1 MAKRRTAR
9 LIFDIESAADG
20 DLIAKIRYPGEK
32 LSPAEAV
39 KRYRAELLEHNG
51 KDFIPYTFQLPVSL
65 VVATVADDYSLIDLV
80 ALDEELSRPYEIV
93 RLFWEGWR
101 KNDQPQ
107 LVSFNG
113 RGFDMPLLEVCAF
126 RYGLGI
132 PEWIAENAR
141 SFEQPRNRFN
151 SAAHLD
157 LHEFL
162 TNNGASRFVGGLSL
176 AANLIGK
183 PGKLDVKL
191 SDDKSYAKI
200 IAEPLEKGYGLTLG
214 NSLRRILLSS
224 IRGAAVTSIQIDGVL
239 HEFTSIK
246 GVREDVT
253 DIVLNVK
260 SLALKSNSEGTKKL
274 ILDAKGP
281 GEIKASD
288 ITQVADV
295 EILNPDLVI
304 CNLDENTNFHMEM
317 NVSTGKG
324 YVPADLNK
332 PEEPP
337 LGLIAIDSLY
347 SPVKKV
353 SYSISTAREGK
364 ALDYDKLIM
373 EVETNGSISAEDA
386 VAYSARIFQDQLK
399 MFVNFDEPVEAPVK
413 EVSTEPEFNKNLL
426 RKVDELELSVRSMNC
441 LKNDNIIYI
450 GDLVQKSEGEMLRTP
465 NFGRKSLNEIKEV
478 LTGMSLYLGMEIPNW
493 PPDNI
498 AEMSKKLE
506 EQI

>member
-1 MAKRRTAR
+1 MENV
-9 LIFDIESAADG
+9 DVN
-20 DLIAKIRYPGEK
+20 
-32 LSPAEAV
+32 V
-39 KRYRAELLEHNG
+39 KNW
-51 KDFIPYTFQLPVSL
+51 K
-65 VVATVADDYSLIDLV
+65 SLI
-80 ALDEELSRPYEIV
+80 
-93 RLFWEGWR
+93 
-101 KNDQPQ
+101 
-107 LVSFNG
+107 
-113 RGFDMPLLEVCAF
+113 
-126 RYGLGI
+126 
-132 PEWIAENAR
+132 
-141 SFEQPRNRFN
+141 
-151 SAAHLD
+151 
-157 LHEFL
+157 
-162 TNNGASRFVGGLSL
+162 
-176 AANLIGK
+176 K
-183 PGKLDVKL
+183 PPKLDIQL
-191 SDDKSYAKI
+191 SDDKTYAKV

-224 IRGAAVTSIQIDGVL
+224 IRGAAVTAIQIDGVL

-246 GVREDVT
+246 GIREDVT

-260 SLALKSNSEGTKKL
+260 SLALKSSSENAKKL
-274 ILDAKGP
+274 ILDVKGP
-281 GEIKASD
+281 GVIKASD
-288 ITQVADV
+288 ITSIPDI

-317 NVSTGKG
+317 TVGTGKG
-324 YVPADLNK
+324 YVPSLMNK

-337 LGLIAIDSLY
+337 LGLIPIDSLF

-353 SYSISTAREGK
+353 SYSVSTAREGK

-386 VAYSARIFQDQLK
+386 VAYSAKIFQDQLN
-399 MFVNFDEPVEAPVK
+399 MFVNFEEPQEIPTR
-413 EVSTEPEFNKNLL
+413 EQPTEPEFNKNLL

-493 PPDNI
+493 PPENI

-506 EQI
+506 EAI

>member
-1 MAKRRTAR
+1 MENTDVNIKNW
-9 LIFDIESAADG
+9 
-20 DLIAKIRYPGEK
+20 K
-32 LSPAEAV
+32 
-39 KRYRAELLEHNG
+39 
-51 KDFIPYTFQLPVSL
+51 
-65 VVATVADDYSLIDLV
+65 SLI
-80 ALDEELSRPYEIV
+80 
-93 RLFWEGWR
+93 
-101 KNDQPQ
+101 
-107 LVSFNG
+107 
-113 RGFDMPLLEVCAF
+113 
-126 RYGLGI
+126 
-132 PEWIAENAR
+132 
-141 SFEQPRNRFN
+141 
-151 SAAHLD
+151 
-157 LHEFL
+157 
-162 TNNGASRFVGGLSL
+162 
-176 AANLIGK
+176 K
-183 PGKLDVKL
+183 PGKLDVQL
-191 SDDKSYAKI
+191 SDDKAYAKI

-224 IRGAAVTSIQIDGVL
+224 IQGAAVTAIQIDGVL

-260 SLALKSNSEGTKKL
+260 SLALKSSSDSTKKL

-288 ITQVADV
+288 IVPVADIQ
-295 EILNPDLVI
+295 ILNPELVI
-304 CNLDENTNFHMEM
+304 CHLDDNTNFHMEM
-317 NVSTGKG
+317 TVGNGKG
-324 YVPADLNK
+324 YVSAVMNK
-332 PEEPP
+332 PDEPP
-337 LGLIAIDSLY
+337 LGLIPIDSLF

-386 VAYSARIFQDQLK
+386 VAYSARIFQDQLG
-399 MFVNFDEPVEAPVK
+399 MFVNFDEPQ
-413 EVSTEPEFNKNLL
+413 EVIVREKSTEPEFNRNLL

-478 LTGMSLYLGMEIPNW
+478 LNGMSLYLGMEIPNW

-498 AEMSKKLE
+498 AELSKKLE
-506 EQI
+506 EAI

>member
-1 MAKRRTAR
+1 M
-9 LIFDIESAADG
+9 EN
-20 DLIAKIRYPGEK
+20 
-32 LSPAEAV
+32 AEINV
-39 KRYRAELLEHNG
+39 KNW
-51 KDFIPYTFQLPVSL
+51 K
-65 VVATVADDYSLIDLV
+65 SLI
-80 ALDEELSRPYEIV
+80 
-93 RLFWEGWR
+93 
-101 KNDQPQ
+101 
-107 LVSFNG
+107 
-113 RGFDMPLLEVCAF
+113 
-126 RYGLGI
+126 
-132 PEWIAENAR
+132 
-141 SFEQPRNRFN
+141 
-151 SAAHLD
+151 
-157 LHEFL
+157 
-162 TNNGASRFVGGLSL
+162 
-176 AANLIGK
+176 K
-183 PGKLDVKL
+183 PGKLDVNL
-191 SDDKSYAKI
+191 SEDKSYAKV

-224 IRGAAVTSIQIDGVL
+224 IRGTAVTAIQIDGVL

-260 SLALKSNSEGTKKL
+260 SLALKSNSEGSKKL

-281 GEIKASD
+281 GVIKASN
-288 ITQVADV
+288 ITPVNEI

-317 NVSTGKG
+317 IVGNGKG

-337 LGLIAIDSLY
+337 LGLIPIDSLF

-353 SYSISTAREGK
+353 SYSVSTAREGK
-364 ALDYDKLIM
+364 ALDYDKLTM

-386 VAYSARIFQDQLK
+386 LAYSARIFQDQLA
-399 MFVNFDEPVEAPVK
+399 MFVNFDEPQEIAVTESPK
-413 EVSTEPEFNKNLL
+413 EPEFNRNLL

-465 NFGRKSLNEIKEV
+465 NFGRKSLNEIKEI
-478 LTGMSLYLGMEIPNW
+478 LNGMSLYLGMEIPNW

-498 AEMSKKLE
+498 AELSKKLE
-506 EQI
+506 ESI

>member
-1 MAKRRTAR
+1 MQTENVDVKNWKSLLKPAK
-9 LIFDIESAADG
+9 
-20 DLIAKIRYPGEK
+20 
-32 LSPAEAV
+32 
-39 KRYRAELLEHNG
+39 
-51 KDFIPYTFQLPVSL
+51 
-65 VVATVADDYSLIDLV
+65 
-80 ALDEELSRPYEIV
+80 
-93 RLFWEGWR
+93 
-101 KNDQPQ
+101 
-107 LVSFNG
+107 
-113 RGFDMPLLEVCAF
+113 
-126 RYGLGI
+126 
-132 PEWIAENAR
+132 
-141 SFEQPRNRFN
+141 
-151 SAAHLD
+151 LD
-157 LHEFL
+157 LQ
-162 TNNGASRFVGGLSL
+162 
-176 AANLIGK
+176 
-183 PGKLDVKL
+183 L

-224 IRGAAVTSIQIDGVL
+224 IRGSAVTAIQIDGVL
-239 HEFTSIK
+239 HEFSSIK

-260 SLALKSNSEGTKKL
+260 SLALKGNFEGSKKL

-288 ITQVADV
+288 ITAVTDL

-304 CNLDENTNFHMEM
+304 CNLDENTSFHMEM
-317 NVSTGKG
+317 VVGNGKG
-324 YVPADLNK
+324 YVPAVMNK

-337 LGLIAIDSLY
+337 LGLIPIDSLF

-373 EVETNGSISAEDA
+373 EVQTNGSISAEDA
-386 VAYSARIFQDQLK
+386 VAYSAKIFQDQLS
-399 MFVNFDEPVEAPVK
+399 MFINFDEPQ
-413 EVSTEPEFNKNLL
+413 EVTIREKPTEPEFNKNLL

-478 LTGMSLYLGMEIPNW
+478 LNGMSLYLGMEIPNW

-498 AEMSKKLE
+498 AELSKKLE
-506 EQI
+506 EAI